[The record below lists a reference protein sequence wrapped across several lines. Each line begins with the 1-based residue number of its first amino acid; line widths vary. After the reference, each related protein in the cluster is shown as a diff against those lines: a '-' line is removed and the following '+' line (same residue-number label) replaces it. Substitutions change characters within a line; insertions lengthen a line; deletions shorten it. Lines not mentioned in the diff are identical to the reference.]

1 MADNL
6 AMKLLIAG
14 IIGAIVG
21 AATADRYRFPAGSV
35 YGFKNQSESGQSRPP
50 VNPMIASAK
59 AGEARTDDSISP
71 SRIMRSASP
80 DRPEVGPGGPPQWR
94 GARPTGYRRAAMCW
108 REYEDPD
115 FGPAGYFVHC
125 AGGRSHRPRT

>member
-35 YGFKNQSESGQSRPP
+35 YGFKNPSESGRSRPP
-50 VNPMIASAK
+50 VNPVIASAK
-59 AGEARTDDSISP
+59 AVEARADDSTGSSGI
-71 SRIMRSASP
+71 IRSASP
-80 DRPEVGPGGPPQWR
+80 DRPEAGPSGPPQWR
-94 GARPTGYRRAAMCW
+94 GPRPTGYRRAAMCC

-115 FGPAGYFVHC
+115 FGPTGYFVHC